1 MAKVYAHRRLND
13 DVIFYI
19 GISVGEKRPYS
30 SRGRNYD
37 WKKEVKIHGG
47 FKVEILYDN
56 ISLEQ
61 AKNLEIKLISEYGR
75 RNLGL
80 GTLVNWT
87 DGGEGVSGFKRA
99 RESNEKQS
107 ESMKKISNIY
117 KTEKFKKTM
126 SDITSKEKNGMY
138 GKNHTNESI
147 EKMKN
152 TWTQEKK
159 DLYKEMNS
167 GNKNPMYGKKNA
179 NRSEANKL
187 QIGGN
192 NPRARKILQYDLN
205 GNLIQEFSC
214 IKEAEEKTGVSKIG
228 EKCKGYRK
236 QTGKYIFKY
245 KNKN

>member
-1 MAKVYAHRRLND
+1 MVGIYKITNPKNKVYVGQSWDISNREKYYRL
-13 DVIFYI
+13 
-19 GISVGEKRPYS
+19 S
-30 SRGRNYD
+30 
-37 WKKEVKIHGG
+37 
-47 FKVEILYDN
+47 
-56 ISLEQ
+56 Q
-61 AKNLEIKLISEYGR
+61 C
-75 RNLGL
+75 
-80 GTLVNWT
+80 
-87 DGGEGVSGFKRA
+87 
-99 RESNEKQS
+99 EKQTKLYNS
-107 ESMKKISNIY
+107 IKKHGWESHKFEIVHELPPDISQEVMNIY
-117 KTEKFKKTM
+117 EVFYWQQHKDCGFEMLNVRYPGSNGKLSEETILKLKKSAKGKFNG
-126 SDITSKEKNGMY
+126 EKNGMY

-159 DLYKEMNS
+159 RLYKEMNS
-167 GNKNPMYGKKNA
+167 GNKNPMYGKENA

-228 EKCKGYRK
+228 DKCKGYRK